1 MPIVMGI
8 VPVGFKQAEKALAG
22 IKNGYPRA
30 MTDAINRALVAG
42 RTAAVK
48 SIGEHYAIKA
58 ATLKHPGMELKKA
71 SWSDQNGE
79 LIIKG
84 NMLNVGRFTPS
95 IRMSFGRQQVS
106 VTIIRGQKKFIKG
119 AFNTPKGVVIRTG
132 KSRYPVTG
140 VVTIGASHMA
150 GERHISELIQRTIGK
165 AVTTRLHHNVE
176 YALGNL
182 EKECAGARQ
191 KVKQKFK
198 EKEVG
203 HSQ

>member
-1 MPIVMGI
+1 MGI

-22 IKNGYPRA
+22 IQNGYPKA

-42 RTAAVK
+42 RTAAAK
-48 SIGEHYAIKA
+48 AITAHYAIKSSA
-58 ATLKHPGMELKKA
+58 LKEAGIELKKA
-71 SWSDQNGE
+71 SWAKQEGG
-79 LIIKG
+79 LVIKG
-84 NMLNVGRFTPS
+84 HMLNVGRFTPS
-95 IRMSFGRQQVS
+95 IRMSFGHQHVS
-106 VTIIRGQKKFIKG
+106 VTIIKGQKKLIRG

-132 KSRYPVTG
+132 QSRRPITG

-150 GERHISELIQRTIGK
+150 GERHISEEIQRTIGK

-182 EKECAGARQ
+182 EKESAGVRQ
-191 KVKQKFK
+191 KAKQKFK